1 LTRKESSSRRR
12 NNRRCQDSRDLEPFS
27 REIQEL
33 CPKGKQEEV
42 LVHDCMIP
50 ELVKA
55 APYGVYVI
63 VQNVGWV
70 SVENDKET
78 FALAVETIIRW

>member
-1 LTRKESSSRRR
+1 
-12 NNRRCQDSRDLEPFS
+12 
-27 REIQEL
+27 
-33 CPKGKQEEV
+33 
-42 LVHDCMIP
+42 MIP